1 MEVDDIQQLVGGY
14 KPFQLVAYFCLGFL
28 YMRGSWH
35 VFSPM
40 YLGYDPG
47 HHCTPAPNTTL
58 NLAIPGK
65 EKDGVWVWDKCLMYA
80 TPGEGN
86 ATVACQNGWTYG
98 FQPGETSFLA
108 EWSLVC
114 DKEYLVEL
122 STTIYMVGTTCG
134 AVFLTPLSDVFGRK
148 RVMLACLWVQAVLG
162 FGLAWVTD
170 FIAYTVIRFF
180 IGLFNMTIALCVSV
194 LLSESFASTHRLLP
208 AVSVQF
214 FWAMGI
220 MLLALFGYLVRNW
233 RHLEMLISLPNLLSI
248 GCICLLSESVPWLV
262 SKKKL
267 DEAESVLHRAAKM
280 NKIVLPTDIRR
291 KLEEAARETWTTLGK
306 PEGVQEQG
314 HDRERS
320 KTEIRPE
327 SDKTKGLVM
336 SEVHESKHTA
346 FGLLCIPK
354 INVYCFIMFF
364 LFLANSL
371 GYFGVLFLTP
381 TLNGDRF
388 LNLFLSAT
396 VEIPAYIIAYAS
408 NRCIGRRIPMSVF
421 LLVCAAANIGAIFV
435 PSTSGDGSDIVWLKT
450 ALVMIGKF
458 GITGSYSTVY
468 LYASEMFPTSIRN
481 HALGMCSF
489 FENIGSMAA
498 PSMVIAAKKMT
509 YLPLSI
515 FGGLTAVSGMLVLML
530 PDTHKRPLPQTVEEV
545 QRWGRGRG
553 YQKNTKNGSL
563 NPTLVETN

>member
-108 EWSLVC
+108 E
-114 DKEYLVEL
+114 
-122 STTIYMVGTTCG
+122 
-134 AVFLTPLSDVFGRK
+134 
-148 RVMLACLWVQAVLG
+148 
-162 FGLAWVTD
+162 
-170 FIAYTVIRFF
+170 
-180 IGLFNMTIALCVSV
+180 TIALCVSV

>member
-1 MEVDDIQQLVGGY
+1 MEVDDIMQLLGGY
-14 KPFQLVAYFCLGFL
+14 KPFQLVAYLCLGLL

-40 YLGYDPG
+40 YLGFDPG
-47 HHCTPAPNTTL
+47 HHCTPAANTSL
-58 NLAIPGK
+58 NLSIPWK
-65 EKDGVWVWDKCLMYA
+65 EEDGVWGWDKCKMFA

-86 ATVACQNGWTYG
+86 ATVACQNGWTYS
-98 FQPGETSFLA
+98 FLPGETSFLA
-108 EWSLVC
+108 EWNLVC

-134 AVFLTPLSDVFGRK
+134 ALFLSPLSDVFGRK
-148 RVMLACLWVQAVLG
+148 TVMLACLWAQAVLG

-170 FIAYTVIRFF
+170 LITYTVVRFF
-180 IGLFNMTIALCVSV
+180 IGLLNMTIALCVSV
-194 LLSESFASTHRLLP
+194 LLNETFASTHRLLP

-248 GCICLLSESVPWLV
+248 GCIWLLSESVPWLV
-262 SKKKL
+262 SKKKV

-280 NKIVLPTDIRR
+280 NKIALPIDIRR
-291 KLEEAARETWTTLGK
+291 KLEDVAQGTSSTAEGSVGVREHGLDREWSTTK
-306 PEGVQEQG
+306 PELEKS
-314 HDRERS
+314 E
-320 KTEIRPE
+320 
-327 SDKTKGLVM
+327 GLVM
-336 SEVHESKHTA
+336 PEATESYLAA

-354 INVYCFIMFF
+354 INIYCFIMFF

-381 TLNGDRF
+381 TLDGDRF
-388 LNLFLSAT
+388 LNLFLSAL

-421 LLVCAAANIGAIFV
+421 LLVCAVSNIGAIFV
-435 PSTSGDGSDIVWLKT
+435 PSTAADGSDISWLKT
-450 ALVMIGKF
+450 TLVMIGKF

-468 LYASEMFPTSIRN
+468 LYASEMFPTSVRN

-498 PSMVIAAKKMT
+498 PFMVLAAKTKT

-515 FGGLTAVSGMLVLML
+515 FGGLTAAGGLLVLGL
-530 PDTHKRPLPQTVEEV
+530 PETHKRPLPQTVKEV
-545 QRWGRGRG
+545 QSWGRGRG
-553 YQKNTKNGSL
+553 YLRSMTGSVNHAFDTKN
-563 NPTLVETN
+563 